1 MKNLLKLLCVIL
13 AVCML
18 CSCSKLASDKLDD
31 NNEPDTPPPADTTTQ
46 PGSNSDEDKVEEEN
60 SEPLDQ
66 HPIPETPDTAF
77 HAASDFDEVFSVISG
92 NANIPYGVFPPEAN
106 AADGSRTV
114 ISLNGST
121 PLVNVPTTT
130 VTVDSVEYTMDGG
143 TLLITDG
150 GYTASETEVFIPDYT
165 IGGEEDNSTEFSYGY
180 ENAAALYLSGSRL
193 SIVTSAFCYNEL
205 YDEDTQVWN
214 YSNKNSVNIYIYDVS
229 DPAYPQLVKILSQD
243 GNYISSVMYG
253 GKVYAISSQFV
264 NKLNEDDI
272 ASYVPHVY
280 DLGSAVPGSS
290 EETGIVPINAENI
303 HIFEYSTC
311 AGYTI
316 LAEYDIEA
324 AAITGSSAVLGG
336 NGRLYIDET
345 DIYMVFFSET
355 AELFGTR
362 EEESGTVEE
371 YTEHCISAV
380 IKFSMADGCT
390 PVGTSVTEGCFTGD
404 FSIYS
409 SEGNLYFCAVAEK
422 SYYEVHTDSESGW
435 VQRKDISAK
444 VENLLYAFSPD
455 LTAVIKYNLP
465 DDEISYASFSE
476 NLVTVGYLN
485 EDISF
490 DITSG
495 QAVLS

>member
-1 MKNLLKLLCVIL
+1 
-13 AVCML
+13 ML

-31 NNEPDTPPPADTTTQ
+31 NNESETPPPTDTTVPDDSTAK
-46 PGSNSDEDKVEEEN
+46 DEDEGEDN
-60 SEPLDQ
+60 PSEPLDQ
-66 HPIPETPDTAF
+66 HPTPETPESAF
-77 HAASDFDEVFSVISG
+77 HAAADFDEVFSVISG

-121 PLVNVPTTT
+121 PLINVPTTT
-130 VTVDSVEYTMDGG
+130 VTEDSVQYSMNGG
-143 TLLITDG
+143 TLQISDG
-150 GYTASETEVFIPDYT
+150 GYTVSETEIFIPDYT
-165 IGGEEDNSTEFSYGY
+165 VGGEEDNSTEFSYGY

-205 YDEDTQVWN
+205 YDEETQSWN

-229 DPAYPQLVKILSQD
+229 DPAYPQIIKVLSQD
-243 GNYISSVMYG
+243 GNYISSVMHG

-264 NKLNEDDI
+264 NKLSEDDI
-272 ASYVPHVY
+272 TSYIPHVY

-290 EETGIVPINAENI
+290 EDTGITPVSAENI
-303 HIFEYSTC
+303 QIFEYSTC

-316 LAEYDIEA
+316 LAEFDIDSAE
-324 AAITGSSAVLGG
+324 ITGSSAVLGG

-362 EEESGTVEE
+362 EEENGTVEE

-380 IKFSMADGCT
+380 IKYSMDSGCT
-390 PVGTSVTEGCFTGD
+390 PAGTSVAEGCFTGD
-404 FSIYS
+404 FSLYS
-409 SEGNLYFCAVAEK
+409 SDGNLYFCAVAEE
-422 SYYEVHTDSESGW
+422 SYYEIHTDSESGW
-435 VQRKDISAK
+435 VNRKDISAK

-455 LTAVIKYNLP
+455 LTAVIKYPLP
-465 DDEISYASFSE
+465 DAEIAYASFAE

-485 EDISF
+485 EDIVF
-490 DITSG
+490 DITTG